1 MTPELYRIVFG
12 LIISIAAM
20 VTLNRFLNVHA
31 FFSLLIASLTLGL
44 IVGKSFAEIIEV
56 MQTGFGA
63 LLQQIGFIVALGA
76 CLGIVL
82 ERTGAMMVISERI
95 VQLFGAR
102 RAIFSMSFIGVVVGI
117 PVFCD
122 SGFIILSRLIP
133 AIAAQASV
141 HPAQLALALST
152 GLFTSHTLVPPTPGP
167 LAAAANLGVGSQLG
181 TVILM
186 GVAGSIPVALV
197 SYFASKRIGRRITLE
212 NITAEESPARPTF
225 SAFIAFLPLVLPIV
239 LIACSMIPDAL
250 GSSGPVS
257 HFIEVI
263 GHPVI
268 ALGIGLL
275 LSVVLLISRAQRS
288 DWPGWIGEALK
299 DAGII
304 LLITG
309 AGGAFGYVIKSS
321 GLDGILASG
330 MESSPSRGLAFL
342 LTGFALAALL
352 KTAQGSTTSAMIITS
367 ALLSPLMASAGFDS
381 ALEVSVLIIAIG
393 AGGMTVSHANDSYF
407 WVVSQFSGLTPREAF
422 RSFTLITLLQGLTGL
437 FTAILLYLIL

>member
-20 VTLNRFLNVHA
+20 VILNRFFNVHA

-56 MQTGFGA
+56 MQTGFGT
-63 LLQQIGFIVALGA
+63 LLQQIGFIVALGS

-95 VQLFGAR
+95 VHFFGAR
-102 RAIFSMSFIGVVVGI
+102 RAVFSMSFIGVVVGI

-167 LAAAANLGVGSQLG
+167 LAAAANFGIGSQLG

-197 SYFASKRIGRRITLE
+197 SYLASKRIGRRITLE
-212 NITAEESPARPTF
+212 NITAEASPTRPTF
-225 SAFIAFLPLVLPIV
+225 SAFVASLPLVLPIV

-250 GSSGPVS
+250 GSSGVVS
-257 HFIEVI
+257 DFIKVI
-263 GHPVI
+263 GQPVI

-275 LSVVLLISRAQRS
+275 LSVALLISRAQRG

-309 AGGAFGYVIKSS
+309 AGGAFGYVIKAS
-321 GLDGILASG
+321 GLDVILASG

-381 ALEVSVLIIAIG
+381 VSEVSVLIIAIG

-407 WVVSQFSGLTPREAF
+407 WVVSQFSGLTPRDAF
-422 RSFTLITLLQGLTGL
+422 RSFTLITSLQGLTGL

>member
-1 MTPELYRIVFG
+1 MSPELYRIVFG

-20 VTLNRFLNVHA
+20 VMLNRFLNVHA

-44 IVGKSFAEIIEV
+44 IVGKSFAEIINV
-56 MQTGFGA
+56 MQTGFGT
-63 LLQQIGFIVALGA
+63 LLQQIGFIVALGS
-76 CLGIVL
+76 CLGVIL
-82 ERTGAMMVISERI
+82 EKTGAMALISERI
-95 VQLFGAR
+95 VHFFGAR
-102 RAIFSMSFIGVVVGI
+102 NAVFSMSFIGVVVGI

-122 SGFIILSRLIP
+122 SAFIILSRLIP

-141 HPAQLALALST
+141 HPAQLALALSS

-167 LAAAANLGVGSQLG
+167 LAAAANLGIGSQLG

-186 GVAGSIPVALV
+186 GVAGSIPVAAV
-197 SYFASKRIGRRITLE
+197 GFFAARRLGRKIILDK
-212 NITAEESPARPTF
+212 IHDEELPARPMF
-225 SAFIAFLPLVLPIV
+225 SSFVAFLPLILPIV

-257 HFIEVI
+257 GFVKVI
-263 GHPVI
+263 GQPVI

-275 LSVVLLISRAQRS
+275 LAVVLLISKAQRK

-299 DAGII
+299 DAGVI

-321 GLDGILASG
+321 GIDLMLAST
-330 MESSPSRGLAFL
+330 MENAPARGLAFL
-342 LTGFALAALL
+342 LTAFALAALL

-367 ALLSPLMASAGFDS
+367 ALLSPLMASAGFNS
-381 ALEVSVLIIAIG
+381 TVEVSVLILAIG
-393 AGGMTVSHANDSYF
+393 AGAMTVSHANDSYF
-407 WVVSQFSGLTPREAF
+407 WVVSQFSGLTPRDAF
-422 RSFTLITLLQGLTGL
+422 RSFTFITFLQGLTGL
-437 FTAILLYLIL
+437 FTAILLYFIV